1 MTMSG
6 YLAIFVGDSD
16 NCRTSIANYFRSCGK
31 CKYQICLSCCQELR
45 RGCERGRIWIE
56 SSPNK
61 LNPNGEIDMPKI
73 NGVLSCHPVLRKV
86 VGCTELLSLK
96 TLLEPDWV
104 SKLTKDVENILGEHN
119 TVCLDMDAA
128 SPDAKRHWSSN
139 IQGADAAEFCLNHST
154 LKDLNVSSH
163 NLVPS
168 VASGGDAGKCSSLPP
183 QGAKYTEI
191 YCPHSR
197 DLKGAAGMQQFQK
210 HWQRGEPVRVKNSHT
225 KATGLSWEPSIM
237 LRAFQGT
244 AKNDIDKATYVV
256 KALDCLD
263 RHQVQHHLFCSCFY

>member
-1 MTMSG
+1 M
-6 YLAIFVGDSD
+6 A
-16 NCRTSIANYFRSCGK
+16 
-31 CKYQICLSCCQELR
+31 
-45 RGCERGRIWIE
+45 
-56 SSPNK
+56 
-61 LNPNGEIDMPKI
+61 KI

-128 SPDAKRHWSSN
+128 SPDAKRHRSSN

-154 LKDLNVSSH
+154 SKDLNVSSH

-244 AKNDIDKATYVV
+244 AINDIDKATYVV